1 MLAATL
7 VLAAIY
13 GVLPIQALLLP
24 LMVVWMLILVGSTTL
39 LVASVAVSVRD
50 IVAVIPLIIQGG
62 LFVTPVAYP
71 IEGAPP
77 HIQVLLELNPLTGI
91 IEAWRWCLLG
101 MPVQAHVLAI
111 GAAWTVVL
119 AVVGW
124 WVFVRL
130 EVFFS
135 DVV

>member
-1 MLAATL
+1 
-7 VLAAIY
+7 
-13 GVLPIQALLLP
+13 
-24 LMVVWMLILVGSTTL
+24 
-39 LVASVAVSVRD
+39 
-50 IVAVIPLIIQGG
+50 
-62 LFVTPVAYP
+62 
-71 IEGAPP
+71 
-77 HIQVLLELNPLTGI
+77 
-91 IEAWRWCLLG
+91 